1 MPVAA
6 GLRPLAT
13 AAELLAIPE
22 EGRFH
27 EIINGELVRKAM
39 PSGRAD
45 LGVPLAALR
54 A

>member
-1 MPVAA
+1 MALPAEKRGGATFADLEAVPENLVA
-6 GLRPLAT
+6 
-13 AAELLAIPE
+13 
-22 EGRFH
+22 